1 MARDIFAKPYDKDS
15 LTLKRASASRPS
27 GRWSDDDFD
36 VLSNGTVVGR
46 ILKIHAAPVRKPLDV
61 DVSHRAS
68 RRPPHRRTATSRRA
82 KLRCRRS
89 KLAGRMRGG
98 CGLRSLSYCR
108 PTLMSFPLA
117 ATQNPS
123 LVA

>member
-1 MARDIFAKPYDKDS
+1 MARDIFAKPYDKDC

-36 VLSNGTVVGR
+36 VRSNGTVVGR

-68 RRPPHRRTATSRRA
+68 RRPLTGARLRA
-82 KLRCRRS
+82 DARS
-89 KLAGRMRGG
+89 CGAGVRSWRGE
-98 CGLRSLSYCR
+98 
-108 PTLMSFPLA
+108 
-117 ATQNPS
+117 
-123 LVA
+123 